1 MIRLDTCYIWVNRL
15 CCSKKYVHSW
25 GKTCQHNLLYFVH
38 PLDLPCLVLK
48 TKISHYKYILPQGR
62 LRGVVARAHV
72 PCTRTRRRPAKIS
85 AADVSVAALTYEVA
99 VKYQKGCKCCLDCA
113 GASSRSC
120 RATRDPSLTGL
131 VFFRA
136 RDARFIANRKHRQDA
151 STVHAK
157 LKVCSQRGA
166 RARLPRRSQCRES

>member
-15 CCSKKYVHSW
+15 CCSKKYIHSW
-25 GKTCQHNLLYFVH
+25 GKTCQHKLLYPVSAH
-38 PLDLPCLVLK
+38 DLLQ
-48 TKISHYKYILPQGR
+48 KIKIHHNKHTRPHDNF
-62 LRGVVARAHV
+62 ARARV

-85 AADVSVAALTYEVA
+85 AADVSMAALTYEVA